1 MGRPRK
7 DKTIT
12 NESVASLTLKIEE
25 QKIKMQKLM
34 DKRDKLENAE
44 YIVLGKK
51 VKELFGLMMP
61 NDLNGQIAFL
71 TRLSQQLVQSQ
82 IPSQTPSQTPSDLA
96 NGQAINSNASIITY
110 NRLHG

>member
-1 MGRPRK
+1 
-7 DKTIT
+7 
-12 NESVASLTLKIEE
+12 
-25 QKIKMQKLM
+25 M
-34 DKRDKLENAE
+34 DKREKLENAE
-44 YIVLGKK
+44 YIALGKK

-61 NDLNGQIAFL
+61 SDLNGQIVFL

-82 IPSQTPSQTPSDLA
+82 IPSQTPSDLA

>member
-7 DKTIT
+7 DKTIA

-34 DKRDKLENAE
+34 DKREKLENAE
-44 YIVLGKK
+44 YIALGKK

-82 IPSQTPSQTPSDLA
+82 TPSDLA
-96 NGQAINSNASIITY
+96 NGQAINSNATIIKY
-110 NRLHG
+110 DKLHG